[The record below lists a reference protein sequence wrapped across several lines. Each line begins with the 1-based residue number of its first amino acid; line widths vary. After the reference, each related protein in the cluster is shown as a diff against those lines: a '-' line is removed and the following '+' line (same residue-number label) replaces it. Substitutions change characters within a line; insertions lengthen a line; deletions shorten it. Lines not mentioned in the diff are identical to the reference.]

1 MATKDHPAVEQS
13 AAVTLNT
20 IVALAALIGAALGIG
35 YYVWDI
41 AVRVGDLEKAKPDVS
56 QVQSISDLRVRVKR
70 IETSPTTVQLEGLD
84 KEIKSNNDQI
94 DQMMSNISDL
104 KLHMDRI
111 DYASKANFDAIS
123 GSSSRTT
130 DLEVNVGQIMDDL
143 AANSTTTTQNLSRIY
158 ALEGGVSDLQD
169 RMTKTTEYLA
179 SEAYDTVYVFK
190 HTFDFPNPTF
200 DVRGRSDTD
209 EGTASAEAAEAEA
222 EAEAEAAEAEA
233 EAEAL
238 ACPSEELGVDWTTDD
253 TVDYKGL
260 LDLERRRYQ
269 KRLTTF
275 DGSVEFKFYT
285 MRSVPNTI
293 VRQEM
298 TCYKE
303 GNVRMAE
310 APVVPIMGMESAED
324 NDDSYGVFK
333 VEHSS
338 LVGFDHSA
346 DDIKTYPLKR
356 LPNSEGRQVHRL
368 SATLVDREDNS
379 QDCRRYLVDAAKG
392 ELDRCD
398 FQVFVFARMTRHGR
412 KEEG

>member
-1 MATKDHPAVEQS
+1 MATKDHTAVEQS
-13 AAVTLNT
+13 TAVTHSA
-20 IVALAALIGAALGIG
+20 IVALAALATLIGAVLAAG
-35 YYVWDI
+35 YYIWNL
-41 AVRVGDLEKAKPDVS
+41 AARVGALEKAKSDAS
-56 QVQSISDLRVRVKR
+56 QVQPSLSDLSVRMER
-70 IETSPTTVQLEGLD
+70 IEASSTTVQLEGLD
-84 KEIKSNNDQI
+84 KEIKSNDDQI
-94 DQMMSNISDL
+94 DQMTSSISDL
-104 KLHMDRI
+104 KAHMDRV
-111 DYASKANFDAIS
+111 DEVSKDNTDAIS
-123 GSSSRTT
+123 GSLSRTT
-130 DLEVNVGQIMDDL
+130 DLEANVGQIVNDL
-143 AANSTTTTQNLSRIY
+143 TANSTTTTRNLSRISV
-158 ALEGGVSDLQD
+158 LEGGVSDLQG
-169 RMTKTTEYLA
+169 RMTRTSEYLA

-209 EGTASAEAAEAEA
+209 EGTASAE
-222 EAEAEAAEAEA
+222 AEAEA

-275 DGSVEFKFYT
+275 DGSIEFKFYT

-298 TCYKE
+298 TCYEE
-303 GNVRMAE
+303 GNVRMEE

-379 QDCRRYLVDAAKG
+379 QDCRRYLVEAAKG

-398 FQVFVFARMTRHGR
+398 FQVFVFARMTRHGP
-412 KEEG
+412 KQEG